1 LHIDDNEVFMR
12 YCRFRGDI
20 VVFLVY
26 LVWDIVADF
35 KIVGVKK
42 NGICMCWCYHSSART
57 MIIRNDLEHIS
68 CWIQV
73 MLFEITKSMIYFFQI
88 MKFIISVFLKYYGLF
103 LNLFRFEQEFLQD
116 CGKYIKNAW

>member
-1 LHIDDNEVFMR
+1 MLIVRFFKIPVGLNRNSTASILIFYPIFFKLPAEVIFFNKLVFLHIDDNEVFMR

-42 NGICMCWCYHSSART
+42 NGICMC
-57 MIIRNDLEHIS
+57 
-68 CWIQV
+68 
-73 MLFEITKSMIYFFQI
+73 
-88 MKFIISVFLKYYGLF
+88 
-103 LNLFRFEQEFLQD
+103 
-116 CGKYIKNAW
+116 

>member
-1 LHIDDNEVFMR
+1 LHIDDNELFMR

-57 MIIRNDLEHIS
+57 PVQNGTNLKIIRNIS
-68 CWIQV
+68 
-73 MLFEITKSMIYFFQI
+73 KKQI
-88 MKFIISVFLKYYGLF
+88 
-103 LNLFRFEQEFLQD
+103 
-116 CGKYIKNAW
+116 

>member
-1 LHIDDNEVFMR
+1 MFLHIDDNEVFMR

-42 NGICMCWCYHSSART
+42 NGIC
-57 MIIRNDLEHIS
+57 II
-68 CWIQV
+68 
-73 MLFEITKSMIYFFQI
+73 
-88 MKFIISVFLKYYGLF
+88 KFTRVYLLY
-103 LNLFRFEQEFLQD
+103 NLVYLTVS
-116 CGKYIKNAW
+116 YILYRLL